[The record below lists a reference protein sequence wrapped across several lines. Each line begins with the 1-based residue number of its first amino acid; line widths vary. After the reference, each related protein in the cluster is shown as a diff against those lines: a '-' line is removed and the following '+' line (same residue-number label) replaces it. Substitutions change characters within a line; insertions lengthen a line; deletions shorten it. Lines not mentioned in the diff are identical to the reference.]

1 MKEMEFHVTNMTE
14 TTSARGSEID
24 LGLLERRFSRMGA
37 DGADGEVVYEFTKDP
52 ALLEQFYHLRR
63 DMYLRTWGLSDFPLK
78 DADDT
83 RSHTLILRVGRQ
95 CVGGVRMI
103 VRTPRSRKLLPME
116 QAGVSLQDALEG
128 VNLRRVNY
136 CEISRLARL
145 PEYRGFEYTLG
156 VHYHLRRKALAHDVR
171 YAFILSPGSNARMY
185 RRTIVNEPEPYLILD
200 HVSVPEKEEYEG
212 IRMVVSAIDYT
223 PAFAAR
229 DAQTQPGT
237 QVTAVESQE
246 FA

>member
-1 MKEMEFHVTNMTE
+1 MSD
-14 TTSARGSEID
+14 SASGSPVDIVSGSEVD
-24 LGLLERRFSRMGA
+24 LGLLERRFSRLSNESVL
-37 DGADGEVVYEFTKDP
+37 DDVVYEFTKDP

-103 VRTPRSRKLLPME
+103 IRTPRSRKGLPME
-116 QAGVSLQDALEG
+116 QAGVSLENALEG
-128 VNLRRVNY
+128 VNLKRISY

-156 VHYHLRRKALAHDVR
+156 VHCHLRRKALAHDVR

-185 RRTIVNEPEPYLILD
+185 RRTIVNEAEPYHILD
-200 HVSVPEKEEYEG
+200 HVKVPEKEEYEG
-212 IRMVVSAIDYT
+212 IRMMVSAIDYA
-223 PAFAAR
+223 PAFAAKE
-229 DAQTQPGT
+229 AQSAPETI
-237 QVTAVESQE
+237 VSTADLKE